1 MAQARFPLA
10 SAPESRL
17 AVMALLLVRRA
28 LMLR

>member
-17 AVMALLLVRRA
+17 AVLALFLVRRG
-28 LMLR
+28 LMV